1 MGRSAIPPLLFSHL
15 SSSTALRIHV
25 EKLTEFRGHQQAI
38 YNLLPSYRPGHFL
51 SCGAEG
57 IVAEWNA
64 ETEEAKA
71 LVQADSPVYAMRLLP
86 ERQLLVLGLRSG
98 ELAFCDLHS
107 GRILRRVQLHKGAV
121 FELQDFPQSGFL
133 LASGEDGALSVWD
146 LERLDHI
153 HYTRISPKSLRTI
166 AFAPDGSRL
175 AVGGSDG
182 RLRLLDIGLTVQD
195 NIAVSQLSIFRVLW
209 GQASAHVYL
218 SGRDAHI
225 RVHPSEG
232 APAPVP
238 AHTGAVNDLIW
249 HPDGRHIISASMD
262 KSIKLWEA
270 DTLALKKVVNFE
282 KQGCH
287 FNGVNRIIWWE
298 DRLLSCG
305 DDRKIMAWRYTWEED
320 DAEA

>member
-1 MGRSAIPPLLFSHL
+1 MGIATIPPLLFRHQ
-15 SSSTALRIHV
+15 STTVLRIHV

-38 YNLLPSYRPGHFL
+38 YNLLPSYRAGHFL

-57 IVAEWNA
+57 IVAEWHA
-64 ETEEAKA
+64 ATEEAKA

-98 ELAFCDLHS
+98 EVAFCDLQS

-121 FELQDFPQSGFL
+121 FELQAFPQQGFL

-153 HYTRISPKSLRTI
+153 HYTRISPKSLRTV
-166 AFAPDGSRL
+166 AFSPDGTQI

-182 RLRLLDIGLTVQD
+182 RLRLLDIGLTIQA
-195 NIAVSQLSIFRVLW
+195 NLALSQWSIFRVLW
-209 GQASAHVYL
+209 AQADARVYL

-225 RVHPSEG
+225 HVHGSDD

-249 HPDGRHIISASMD
+249 HPDGRHIFSASMD

-270 DTLALKKVVNFE
+270 DTLALKKVVNFA

-287 FNGVNRIIWWE
+287 FNGVNRICWWE

-305 DDRKIMAWRYTWEED
+305 DDRKIMAWRYTWED
-320 DAEA
+320 GDAEA